1 MSHVNAYK
9 VSTYGGGNTKKKIA
23 LVQSGN
29 SRAAIKKFLLHV
41 YPELLHCKMTK
52 LPKPNGVIRPISTY
66 LITDGDEHLFSIHA
80 EKINLG
86 SDFILID
93 DLFIKNT

>member
-1 MSHVNAYK
+1 MSHTNTYI
-9 VSTYGGGNTKKKIA
+9 VSTYGDGNMKKKIA

-52 LPKPNGVIRPISTY
+52 LPKPNGVIKPISTY
-66 LITDGDEHLFSIHA
+66 LITDGEEHLFSIHA
-80 EKINLG
+80 EKINTT
-86 SDFILID
+86 SDFIPITD
-93 DLFIKNT
+93 C